1 MKYIFFFFL
10 ILFTT
15 SEVFSQQSIIVKG
28 VVRTIDGK
36 PLANASVLLYY
47 KSAKDSSRVS
57 SGNNGEF
64 IFANV
69 KAKNIALIVSYVGY
83 NTFTSSYDFTN
94 VSGVQS
100 IDNIIMIP
108 GSSTL
113 ENVTLE
119 SSKIQIKEDTV
130 SYLVDSSMYRKN
142 DNVEDLLK
150 KLPGV
155 QVDKSGT
162 VTAQGKEVTKVK
174 VNGKDFFG
182 GDVRTATKELNA
194 DMVDKIQIIDD
205 YGDQAALTGV
215 KDGDPTKTM
224 NIQLK
229 KDKNKGYFGKVS
241 AGAGTEQ
248 RYQASVSLNKFNNEQ
263 QISLLGNLN
272 NTNASTFSFGGIGGS
287 MGNMMMSMAKSMGI
301 GQGGGGIGATLGNF
315 GINDGIGTTKS
326 IGLNYADKWSS
337 KINVNG
343 SYTYSEK
350 AISTIKAIGKQN
362 FSADF
367 PNTNN
372 QQSTDYTV
380 TDNHRFNFN
389 LEYNIDSFNYLKF
402 TPNISYKKTNS
413 DFYEAHVILDKDE
426 RKISD
431 GTIDEFA
438 ISKLPNLNGNLLLNH
453 RFHKKGRNLSVN
465 LNGSKSSTRGTD
477 DISNQNYIYGQ
488 LPGPGPFPGGSSFS
502 GFNRQYIPQ
511 DNDNSSFGI
520 RVSYNE
526 PLSKKRS
533 LEFNYAY
540 NYQFTG
546 NDRQTYNVDSASS
559 DKNYVDSLS
568 SIYSNVYIINRVG
581 VNFKTNAKKYNYT
594 VGLAVQAGS
603 IESDNAINNK
613 DNYTQHL
620 VNFYPVIRFA
630 YNFSRS
636 RSFNLNYNGSSSQ
649 PGYSQ
654 LNPATDNSNSL
665 YITKGNPDLKPEFTN
680 TLSTRYNNFDFIS
693 GNVFFGS
700 ISGSFTTDKIV
711 TNTRQL
717 GFGRQ
722 EITYL
727 NTDGFF
733 TVTAFYNI
741 SRPRQNRKYVF
752 NWGGNIIYNNNI
764 SFINSE
770 RNIAYNWVFGQRI
783 SEDFKIKKWLETNAT
798 VNYSLNSTK
807 NSLTLS
813 GISNTT
819 TNTWNLANTT
829 RVFITEDFI
838 ISYDID
844 KTFNS
849 GYSGNVNANPLV
861 VNSTIEK
868 QFLKKKNLSVKLQ
881 AFDIFNENKGIS
893 RSVTGSEITDTR
905 TNRLSRYFLLSFV
918 LRLNKF
924 AGDQQGQMK
933 MMGPGG
939 PGGPPPGM
947 RPF

>member
-1 MKYIFFFFL
+1 
-10 ILFTT
+10 
-15 SEVFSQQSIIVKG
+15 
-28 VVRTIDGK
+28 
-36 PLANASVLLYY
+36 
-47 KSAKDSSRVS
+47 
-57 SGNNGEF
+57 
-64 IFANV
+64 
-69 KAKNIALIVSYVGY
+69 
-83 NTFTSSYDFTN
+83 
-94 VSGVQS
+94 
-100 IDNIIMIP
+100 
-108 GSSTL
+108 
-113 ENVTLE
+113 
-119 SSKIQIKEDTV
+119 
-130 SYLVDSSMYRKN
+130 
-142 DNVEDLLK
+142 
-150 KLPGV
+150 
-155 QVDKSGT
+155 
-162 VTAQGKEVTKVK
+162 
-174 VNGKDFFG
+174 
-182 GDVRTATKELNA
+182 
-194 DMVDKIQIIDD
+194 
-205 YGDQAALTGV
+205 
-215 KDGDPTKTM
+215 
-224 NIQLK
+224 
-229 KDKNKGYFGKVS
+229 FGKVS